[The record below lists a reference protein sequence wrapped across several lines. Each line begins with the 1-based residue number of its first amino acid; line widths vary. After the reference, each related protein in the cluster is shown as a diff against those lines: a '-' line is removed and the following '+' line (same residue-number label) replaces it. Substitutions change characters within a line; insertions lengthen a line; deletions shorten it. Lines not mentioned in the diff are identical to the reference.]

1 MSAGEFRETFSIA
14 PTHPALPGHFPGR
27 PVVPGVVLLD
37 RVAAA
42 LERWRGA
49 RVAGLPQVKFL
60 RPLLPGQSAELVLEG
75 DGKSIRF
82 RIVHA
87 QATIASGSIEPAA

>member
-1 MSAGEFRETFSIA
+1 MNFASGLSIPA
-14 PTHPALPGHFPGR
+14 SHAALPGHFPGR
-27 PVVPGVVLLD
+27 PVVPGVLLLD

-42 LERWRGA
+42 FERWRGA
-49 RVAGLPQVKFL
+49 RIAGLPQVKFL
-60 RPLLPGQSAELVLEG
+60 RPLLPDQEAELLLED

-87 QATIASGSIEPAA
+87 QATIASGSVELAR